1 MEIAIPTAL
10 KSLASAGSAIRELT
24 AWRKRARGDARAIV
38 GELKENL
45 GYLDMVAEDGVPLG
59 DVIRKISNQEYKRLA
74 KAGYDFD
81 GLKKGRI
88 RSYSSLKGTELDSWS
103 GKSTEDLVESIYDKI
118 GQLII
123 CGVIGNSVWCPTCTV
138 HCKYIIVSISITL
151 KSDGFSVST
160 P

>member
-24 AWRKRARGDARAIV
+24 AWRKRARGDARAII

-45 GYLDMVAEDGVPLG
+45 GYLDMVAEDRVPLG
-59 DVIRKISNQEYKRLA
+59 DIIRKISNQEYKRLA

-88 RSYSSLKGTELDSWS
+88 RSYSSLKGTELESWS
-103 GKSTEDLVESIYDKI
+103 GKSTYDLIESIYDKI
-118 GQLII
+118 DQLII
-123 CGVIGNSVWCPTCTV
+123 RYPHVSNNK
-138 HCKYIIVSISITL
+138 KYRWVVRVNNIRKRIWLLLRHV
-151 KSDGFSVST
+151 KE
-160 P
+160 

>member
-123 CGVIGNSVWCPTCTV
+123 RYPHVSNNKNYRWTV
-138 HCKYIIVSISITL
+138 RVNNIRKRIWLLLRHVRE
-151 KSDGFSVST
+151 
-160 P
+160 

>member
-10 KSLASAGSAIRELT
+10 KSLASAGSAISELT

-38 GELKENL
+38 
-45 GYLDMVAEDGVPLG
+45 EDGVPLG

-74 KAGYDFD
+74 KAGYDFG

-123 CGVIGNSVWCPTCTV
+123 RYPHVSNNKNYRWTV
-138 HCKYIIVSISITL
+138 RVNNIRKRIWLLLRHVQE
-151 KSDGFSVST
+151 
-160 P
+160 

>member
-123 CGVIGNSVWCPTCTV
+123 RYPHVSNYKNYRWTV
-138 HCKYIIVSISITL
+138 RVNNIRKRIWLLLRHVKE
-151 KSDGFSVST
+151 
-160 P
+160 